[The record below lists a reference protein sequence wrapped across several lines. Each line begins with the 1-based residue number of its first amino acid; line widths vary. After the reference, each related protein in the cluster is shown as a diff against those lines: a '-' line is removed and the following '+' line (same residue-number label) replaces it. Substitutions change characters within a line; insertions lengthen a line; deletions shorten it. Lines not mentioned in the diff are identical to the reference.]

1 MKKTFILAIL
11 MAFCAIYAQAQVEI
25 DSLGRVSILP
35 AVNGWKPT
43 LKIGNSTNYGAGVNI
58 KTWDDIITWKLPE
71 P

>member
-1 MKKTFILAIL
+1 MKKLFIFGLLLA
-11 MAFCAIYAQAQVEI
+11 FSAISTQAQLEV

-58 KTWDDIITWKLPE
+58 KNVGQHYSEYRKE
-71 P
+71 